1 MWHFL
6 LNIKENRQFFD
17 YYTLDHLHT
26 VVSLDLLTPR
36 ALTSDFANHPDVR
49 KGVSIRLSPLFLN
62 MIPHG

>member
-1 MWHFL
+1 
-6 LNIKENRQFFD
+6 
-17 YYTLDHLHT
+17 
-26 VVSLDLLTPR
+26 LDLLTPR